1 MFGPLATA
9 FAFGT
14 VLPVPFRGPGVG
26 RATMS
31 AFPVVGI
38 ALGGLA
44 AGLLW
49 AAQWAFGAHSP
60 LAGVLTVAALLLATR
75 GLHID
80 GLADT
85 VDGLGCYGP
94 PERALQVMRD
104 GTAGPFG
111 VAAVVVVVVTQAL
124 AFAAAGPELTGCAAV
139 VTAVMTG
146 RVAAVLA
153 CRRNVPAA
161 AGSVLGDRVAGTQPR
176 WVVAVWALAAA
187 GLSVLATSRPWQ
199 GPATVLVA
207 LALSVVVVR
216 HCVRRFGGIT
226 GDVLGAVIELATTLC
241 AIGFVIAAQ

>member
-1 MFGPLATA
+1 
-9 FAFGT
+9 
-14 VLPVPFRGPGVG
+14 
-26 RATMS
+26 MS

-38 ALGGLA
+38 ALGVLA

-49 AAQWAFGAHSP
+49 AGQWAFGPHSP
-60 LAGVLTVAALLLATR
+60 LAGVITVAALLLATR

-80 GLADT
+80 GLSDT

-124 AFAAAGPELTGCAAV
+124 AFAAAGPGLTGLASVVAAV
-139 VTAVMTG
+139 TTG

-153 CRRNVPAA
+153 CRRAVPAA
-161 AGSVLGDRVAGTQPR
+161 AGSVLGERVAGTQPW
-176 WVVAVWALAAA
+176 WVVTVWVLAAGA
-187 GLSVLATSRPWQ
+187 LSVPATGLPWQ
-199 GPATVLVA
+199 GPATVAAV
-207 LALSVVVVR
+207 LALSVVMVR

-241 AIGFVIAAQ
+241 AVGLVIGAR